1 MKFKVTVGGER
12 QEVELRRQGTGWD
25 CVVNG
30 EARAADVA
38 EVAPGTFSLLLDGRS
53 FTVSVERSGK
63 GYRVHS
69 RGADLLTA
77 VENPRRWSGRDGG
90 GLGLS
95 GRQEIG
101 APLSGRQEIGAP
113 MPGKIVRVLVQE
125 GQEVQAGQGVVVV
138 EAMKMQNE
146 IPAPKQGVVER
157 VSVREGDTVEHGTV
171 LLVVA

>member
-101 APLSGRQEIGAP
+101 AP

>member
-1 MKFKVTVGGER
+1 MKFQVTVGGEP
-12 QEVELRRQGTGWD
+12 QEVELRREGASWN
-25 CVVNG
+25 CAVNG

-38 EVAPGTFSLLLDGRS
+38 EVTPGTFSLLLDGRS

-77 VENPRRWSGRDGG
+77 VENPRRWSGRGGG
-90 GLGLS
+90 GLGV
-95 GRQEIG
+95 
-101 APLSGRQEIGAP
+101 SGRQEIGAP

-125 GQEVQAGQGVVVV
+125 GQEVEAGQGVVVV

-171 LLVVA
+171 LLAIA

>member
-1 MKFKVTVGGER
+1 MKFQVSVGSEL
-12 QEVELRRQGTGWD
+12 QVVELRRQGTGWN
-25 CVVNG
+25 CVVDG
-30 EARAADVA
+30 KARAVDVA
-38 EVAPGTFSLLLDGRS
+38 EVAPGRFSLLLDGRS

-63 GYRVHS
+63 GYRVYS
-69 RGADLLTA
+69 RGADLLTV
-77 VENPRRWSGRDGG
+77 VENPRRWSGRGGG

-101 APLSGRQEIGAP
+101 APMA
-113 MPGKIVRVLVQE
+113 GKVVRVLVQE
-125 GQEVQAGQGVVVV
+125 GEEVQAGQGVVVV

-146 IPAPKQGVVER
+146 IAAPKQGVVER